1 MITQNFD
8 MEDYLKKDN
17 DGTNFTMTHFGD
29 YITPRDLN
37 PYFSDPVA
45 WLKVA
50 MLQIDYYLGITDI

>member
-1 MITQNFD
+1 

-50 MLQIDYYLGITDI
+50 MMKLDYYLGITDI